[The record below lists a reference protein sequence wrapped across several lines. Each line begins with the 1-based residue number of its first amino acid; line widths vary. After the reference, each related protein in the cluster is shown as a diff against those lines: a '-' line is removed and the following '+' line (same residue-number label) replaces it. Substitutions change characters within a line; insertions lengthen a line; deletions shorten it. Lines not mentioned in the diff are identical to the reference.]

1 MQTLSQTH
9 QLLQKLTPQ
18 QVQYLKML
26 QLPII
31 ALEQRI
37 KEELETNPLL
47 EEGEDAEV
55 AEQPEEKVEVSA
67 DGEAV
72 AEKATQDDSYTI
84 DDFIHD
90 ETVGYKTSY
99 TAQDSEE
106 REEMPLPDQISLSQR
121 LTE

>member
-47 EEGEDAEV
+47 EEGEDM
-55 AEQPEEKVEVSA
+55 EQEAPEQVEASVEA
-67 DGEAV
+67 PEAV
-72 AEKATQDDSYTI
+72 AAEQANGEASADSIKGEEGYTI
-84 DDFIHD
+84 EDFMND
-90 ETVGYKTSY
+90 
-99 TAQDSEE
+99 
-106 REEMPLPDQISLSQR
+106 
-121 LTE
+121 